1 MVLNQL
7 FSEKPS
13 LELINKIIQKIGL
26 KDINDTSEF
35 TILDLNAHNSITNI
49 RHFVDEIKEC
59 YIPCKRSKYVSD
71 ITNKTI
77 ITILRQFL
85 KIYEYDLIS
94 REKYINGI
102 KYLIY
107 KITTKKDKIFNK
119 KNKKYINKKEITIVF
134 D

>member
-7 FSEKPS
+7 FNEKPS
-13 LELINKIIQKIGL
+13 LELINKILQKIGL
-26 KDINDTSEF
+26 KDINDITEF
-35 TILDLNAHNSITNI
+35 TTLDLDKNNSITSI
-49 RHFVDEIKEC
+49 KQFEDEIKEC
-59 YIPCKRSKYVSD
+59 YIPCKRVKYVSE
-71 ITNKTI
+71 INNKTI

-94 REKYINGI
+94 REKYIGNI
-102 KYLIY
+102 KYLLY
-107 KITTKKDKIFNK
+107 KIVTKKDKDLSK

>member
-7 FSEKPS
+7 FSEKPP
-13 LELINKIIQKIGL
+13 LELINKIINKIGL
-26 KDINDTSEF
+26 KDINDNSEF
-35 TILDLNAHNSITNI
+35 TILDLNSHNSATNI
-49 RHFVDEIKEC
+49 RQFIDEIKEC
-59 YIPCKRSKYVSD
+59 YIPCKRNKYVSE
-71 ITNKTI
+71 ITNKTV

-85 KIYEYDLIS
+85 KMYEYDLIS

-107 KITTKKDKIFNK
+107 KIITKKDKELSK